1 MGKSIHRDRQQSI
14 VVREPSSSTLS
25 YSGKEKQKAKK
36 EKIIDGI
43 FHY

>member
-1 MGKSIHRDRQQSI
+1 MGKSIYRDRQQSI
-14 VVREPSSSTLS
+14 VVREPSSSIL